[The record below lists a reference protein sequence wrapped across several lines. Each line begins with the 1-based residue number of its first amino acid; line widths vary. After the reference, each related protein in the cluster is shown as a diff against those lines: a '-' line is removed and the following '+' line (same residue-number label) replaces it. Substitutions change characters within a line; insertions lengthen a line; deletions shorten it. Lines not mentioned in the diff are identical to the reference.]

1 MKLLVTCGPA
11 HEPIDQARRITNF
24 STGKLGTALCN
35 AFSAQG
41 AEVYCFRGES
51 ATWPEM
57 PKAHHLES
65 FTTNEDLAERLQA
78 ISRVESFDAVF
89 HAAALCDFRVER
101 ILDAAGKSMASA
113 KFSTRAGN
121 IQLVL
126 APAIKVLPRLR
137 EWFPSALIVGWK
149 YELEGSQEIAFERAW
164 AQIRECRSDACVL
177 NGSAYGPGFALCRA
191 GASTHCP
198 DASALAS
205 ALAAVIAAIRC

>member
-1 MKLLVTCGPA
+1 MNILITCGPA
-11 HEPIDQARRITNF
+11 HEPIDLARRITNF

-41 AEVYCFRGES
+41 AQVHCFRGEG

-57 PKAHHLES
+57 PKAHHLAT
-65 FTTNEDLAERLQA
+65 FTTNEDLADRLQA
-78 ISRVESFDAVF
+78 LSRVETFDAVF
-89 HAAALCDFRVER
+89 HAAALCDFRVEHV
-101 ILDAAGKSMASA
+101 LDPSGQPVDSA

-137 EWFPSALIVGWK
+137 DWFPSAFIVGWK
-149 YELEGSQEIAFERAW
+149 YELEGSQTTAFERAW
-164 AQIRECRSDACVL
+164 GQIRECRSDACVL

-191 GASTHCP
+191 GAFTHCP

-205 ALAAVIAAIRC
+205 ALAAAIAAARG